1 MSEVC
6 GASSTI
12 AKEFTKSSQKGK
24 ALYLTKDNIN
34 ILCERFHK
42 IVFYFYRLINGK
54 LINYT

>member
-54 LINYT
+54 LIN